1 MVILNLSLS
10 AILFGALGA
19 MVAAYVVIGA
29 VVFLLGL
36 IVLASQPGQ
45 ATPPKPIIQAA
56 GSHFLG

>member
-36 IVLASQPGQ
+36 IVLASQPG
-45 ATPPKPIIQAA
+45 ATFKQLRP
-56 GSHFLG
+56 SL